1 MTTLTSNISLKSI
14 LYKIGNIF
22 QHHLMKLTVRMIK
35 LITFALQTLPIK
47 IINAIILYYTCFII
61 EKLKTAAVH
70 PNDCR
75 EMKLTVKGK

>member
-22 QHHLMKLTVRMIK
+22 QHHLMKLTVRMIYA
-35 LITFALQTLPIK
+35 FALQTLPIK

>member
-1 MTTLTSNISLKSI
+1 MTTLTSNISIQNREYFSTSFNEINSKNDQTD
-14 LYKIGNIF
+14 NIYA
-22 QHHLMKLTVRMIK
+22 
-35 LITFALQTLPIK
+35 FALQTLPIK